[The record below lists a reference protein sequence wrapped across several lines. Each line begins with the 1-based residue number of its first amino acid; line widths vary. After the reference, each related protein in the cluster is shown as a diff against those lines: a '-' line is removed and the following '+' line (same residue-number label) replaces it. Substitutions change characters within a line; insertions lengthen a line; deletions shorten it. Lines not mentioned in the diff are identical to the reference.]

1 MRSKYVL
8 PPAILVLALLAV
20 AVGRV
25 GADTIH
31 FRNRSVLNNVE
42 VVSED
47 WRGVQVQLSETV
59 RMSFLRKDIAKVE
72 RQRLRQAGLPG
83 RREHTG
89 DRVPSGLRQKLTQS
103 IAVNYEEPTSFVD
116 ILDNISEVYEMNIT
130 VNREVRERVTDGSI
144 DPLWTFTKQDGSNV
158 LQMLE
163 KLVADKG
170 LRYDISDG
178 SILISVSG
186 QPAAAEVSQLAPP
199 TLTRPAPARPTPT
212 RPVPTVR
219 RAPTPVRRAAVRRQP
234 DSARARAR
242 DRFRRPR
249 QAGRR
254 GRRT

>member
-89 DRVPSGLRQKLTQS
+89 DRVPIGLRQKLTQS

-186 QPAAAEVSQLAPP
+186 PPAAEVSQLAPP
-199 TLTRPAPARPTPT
+199 TLTSPALVRPIPTPT

-219 RAPTPVRRAAVRRQP
+219 RAPTPVRRPAAAPARRGRP
-234 DSARARAR
+234 ARARGIR
-242 DRFRRPR
+242 GR
-249 QAGRR
+249 AGARR